1 MLRPSHL
8 RPVTPSR
15 WRARPAAVI
24 ALVLGLASF
33 IVVAVA
39 QPRLWATPDW
49 QVSAPGAVLTAI
61 AAAVSVARRE
71 PRGYP
76 CFLAGLGLAAAAL
89 VLGWFLLFAIVIGAT
104 AVLILILHAVM

>member
-33 IVVAVA
+33 IVVAVT

-49 QVSAPGAVLTAI
+49 QVSAPGAVLAAI